1 LRRFE
6 QGKKRAEEEACWG
19 FIGEGL
25 MAITARNYRG
35 INSGRFQ
42 EREREVNPVKKNLT
56 RGSHLSVLKRKIKE
70 KNKAEQREG
79 RGLRPVGLLLGLGPR
94 VQPSW
99 AVPFFFCSNSFF
111 LISVL

>member
-35 INSGRFQ
+35 INSGCFQ
-42 EREREVNPVKKNLT
+42 ERER
-56 RGSHLSVLKRKIKE
+56 
-70 KNKAEQREG
+70 G
-79 RGLRPVGLLLGLGPR
+79 R
-94 VQPSW
+94 
-99 AVPFFFCSNSFF
+99 
-111 LISVL
+111 